1 LTADI
6 EALAMPTA
14 VSRPAQPETRR
25 RFAGRPFEV
34 PAPPPSPARELAR
47 RALDVLRRARRASP
61 PERWLQ
67 PTFVREVDLV
77 RLHLAPVRTRAGL
90 ASSFG
95 REAFNLG
102 AEEAWGSRARPSTAA
117 AREAARS
124 IGPVHVAYA
133 LRWLELGDGRNRASF
148 RDWLADPAEPTLR

>member
-1 LTADI
+1 
-6 EALAMPTA
+6 MPTI
-14 VSRPAQPETRR
+14 VSRLAQPDTRR
-25 RFAGRPFEV
+25 RLAGRQFDA

-95 REAFNLG
+95 REAFNL
-102 AEEAWGSRARPSTAA
+102 AVADVWPSPTKASTAA
-117 AREAARS
+117 MREAARS